1 MKTKYNIK
9 TLDKDAINPKPPTKI
24 IYVGFE
30 KTHANSD
37 NNIDN
42 YDAIKIFE
50 SERAA
55 IDWKFENEQYRTYK
69 YCGKLT
75 I

>member
-1 MKTKYNIK
+1 MKTEYNIK
-9 TLDKDAINPKPPTKI
+9 TLDGDENIPKLPTKL

-69 YCGKLT
+69 YCGK
-75 I
+75 IAI